1 MHWKSWSEE
10 WSDKCLEGRV
20 VAGAVKELLVI
31 VFVISDSYS
40 VVGIIDDPC
49 LTVARS
55 VKAVT
60 NKLDNEL

>member
-1 MHWKSWSEE
+1 M
-10 WSDKCLEGRV
+10 